1 MDLQDKMSKQPIK
14 GLKLPNL
21 KGHVKITVTDKNGK
35 IKQQVEGDNVVT
47 NAVRDIIAN
56 DYLGALDPNTITPL
70 WEKWYGGILLYGPQH
85 SDLDPDHY
93 YIKNFNSQPLMAH
106 AGHDNPDDLSDDPRR
121 GFYNTAGFSKTKNSV
136 TQRWEWHPEA
146 GAFSVGSL
154 SLCHETI
161 GNAGTG
167 CCSGQDTSR
176 STNAF
181 KALQPFEIL
190 STRIPSFTANM
201 VSPENILFMID
212 NCHGGWFEMGD
223 YGEYANMHS
232 RFETHYLT
240 VYIKRLAFR
249 EAGLY
254 ECDNVADDWTTHFT
268 IDLVDNIY
276 VQPAYAYVGGYLWI
290 FNNITGSEG
299 SYDGNNLTWDPAN
312 IHWWKIDIANQTVT
326 DSGVWNNPRASSTS
340 LGPTSV
346 EARGWYDALAP
357 VSVGTRSIFPQI
369 PYVYD
374 YTNSYEFY
382 FPICENPSSHGTA
395 PCFDVKAVLAYS
407 LQYNTWTIQT
417 NYLDKQYE
425 FMNSMSSDNQPSL
438 VVMPGRIGNGSFF
451 YTCQTDP
458 FWVDDRNVYITA
470 QNTWAFATPYK
481 PSSYLIPIGGGFNFT
496 GARYLVANKFLNT
509 TKFNLPTSIVK
520 DADDTLTVEYTL
532 TQI

>member
-1 MDLQDKMSKQPIK
+1 MDLLDKMSKQPLG
-14 GLKLPNL
+14 GLKLPKL
-21 KGHVKITVTDKNGK
+21 KGHVKVTVTDKHGK
-35 IKQQVEGDNVVT
+35 VKQFVEGDNIVT
-47 NAVRDIIAN
+47 NAVRDIVAN
-56 DYLGALDPNTITPL
+56 DYLGALDPNLITPL

-136 TQRWEWHPEA
+136 TQRWEWHPDA

-167 CCSGQDTSR
+167 YCSGSSGDR
-176 STNAF
+176 SSNAF

-190 STRIPSFTANM
+190 STRIPTFTANM

-212 NCHGGWFEMGD
+212 GSHGGWFEMGE
-223 YGEYANMHS
+223 YGEYANMNS

-240 VYIKRLAFR
+240 IYIKRLAFR

-254 ECDNVADDWTTHFT
+254 ECDNVDTNWTEHFT
-268 IDLVDNIY
+268 VDLVDSIWC
-276 VQPAYAYVGGYLWI
+276 QPAYAYVGGYLWI
-290 FNNITGSEG
+290 FNNIIGTEG
-299 SYDGNNLTWDPAN
+299 PNDGDDLIWDPAN
-312 IHWWKIDIANQTVT
+312 IHWWKIDLTTKQVA
-326 DSGVWNNPRASSTS
+326 DSGVWNNPRAPSTS
-340 LGPTSV
+340 LGPTSI
-346 EARGWYDALAP
+346 EARGWYSALAP

-382 FPICENPSSHGTA
+382 FPICENPVSHATA

-407 LQYNTWTIQT
+407 INYNTWTIQT

-425 FMNSMSSDNQPSL
+425 FMNSMSSDNQPSI
-438 VVMPGRIGNGSFF
+438 VVMPGRVGNGSFF
-451 YTCQTDP
+451 YTCQEDP
-458 FWVDDRNVYITA
+458 FWVDNRNVFITA

-496 GARYLVANKFLNT
+496 GTRYLVANKFLNT
-509 TKFNLPTSIVK
+509 TKFNLPSSIVK
-520 DADDTLTVEYTL
+520 DATDTLTVEYTL